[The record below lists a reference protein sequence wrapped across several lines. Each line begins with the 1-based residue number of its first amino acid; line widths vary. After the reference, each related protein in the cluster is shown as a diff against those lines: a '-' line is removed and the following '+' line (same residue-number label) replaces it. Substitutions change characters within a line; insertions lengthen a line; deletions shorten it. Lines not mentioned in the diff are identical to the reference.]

1 MDWFMFETRIR
12 SVVSEM
18 ITPTIKR
25 QDNLR
30 EQMKNQIISVEN
42 VAYEQERLGLQM
54 TELTM

>member
-25 QDNLR
+25 QDKLR
-30 EQMKNQIISVEN
+30 EKMKDQIVCVEK
-42 VAYEQERLGLQM
+42 VALEQERLGLQM
-54 TELTM
+54 TELTV